1 MCSLLLVGIKQYIW
15 GMYFCDLKDVEI
27 VETFR
32 DTSRRLIIAYAVIPS
47 ILLNAAQA
55 IMNRMDRKRGA

>member
-1 MCSLLLVGIKQYIW
+1 MQPVVGWYKAVYL
-15 GMYFCDLKDVEI
+15 GYVFCDLKDVEI

>member
-1 MCSLLLVGIKQYIW
+1 MQPVVGWYKAVYLGHVFLQ
-15 GMYFCDLKDVEI
+15 FEI
-27 VETFR
+27 IEIFRET
-32 DTSRRLIIAYAVIPS
+32 SCRLIIAYAVIPS

>member
-1 MCSLLLVGIKQYIW
+1 MQPVVGWYKAVYW
-15 GMYFCDLKDVEI
+15 GMYFCNLKDAEI
-27 VETFR
+27 IEIFRET
-32 DTSRRLIIAYAVIPS
+32 SCRLIIAYAVIPS

>member
-1 MCSLLLVGIKQYIW
+1 MQPVVGGYKAVYF
-15 GMYFCDLKDVEI
+15 GYVFCDLKDAEI
-27 VETFR
+27 IEIFR
-32 DTSRRLIIAYAVIPS
+32 DTSCRLIIAYAAIPS